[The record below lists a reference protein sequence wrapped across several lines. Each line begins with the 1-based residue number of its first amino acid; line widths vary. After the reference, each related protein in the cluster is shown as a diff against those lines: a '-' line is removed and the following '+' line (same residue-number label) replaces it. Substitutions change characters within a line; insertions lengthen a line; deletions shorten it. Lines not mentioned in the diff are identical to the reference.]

1 MSSYRN
7 SEIYHQGYSITMTE
21 KKRLACPCGNTIMR
35 LNLTDSGSLEIEC
48 LECGSVMTVGAGICP
63 SRLESYSMLKD

>member
-1 MSSYRN
+1 
-7 SEIYHQGYSITMTE
+7 MTE

-48 LECGSVMTVGAGICP
+48 NECGSVMTVGAGICP
-63 SRLESYSMLKD
+63 SRLEGYSLKSDNT